1 MKRLVLHIDR
11 LVLDGLA
18 QGERTAFVRGLHATF
33 ATALAQRGASERW
46 ANQPGSPR
54 IDAGV
59 VRVPAGAGAFDTGA
73 CAAQRIV
80 GSPTR

>member
-18 QGERTAFVRGLHATF
+18 PGERTAFVRGLHATF
-33 ATALAQRGASERW
+33 ATALAERGANERW
-46 ANQPGSPR
+46 VNQSGAAR

-59 VRVPAGAGAFDTGA
+59 VRLPAGAGAFDTGSR
-73 CAAQRIV
+73 AAQRIV
-80 GSPTR
+80 GSASR